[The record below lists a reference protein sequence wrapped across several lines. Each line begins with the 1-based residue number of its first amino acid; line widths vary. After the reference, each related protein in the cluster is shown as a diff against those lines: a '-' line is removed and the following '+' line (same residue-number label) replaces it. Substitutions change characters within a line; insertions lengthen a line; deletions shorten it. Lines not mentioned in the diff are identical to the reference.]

1 MTLAQFQAS
10 LRRHGAN
17 LERWPA
23 DEQAAALVVLA
34 TSAEAQAEWDKIKAT
49 VRADAGA
56 DAAID
61 QARAD
66 RVSAV
71 VMARLAA
78 PRLSW
83 SERLRAFIRLPP
95 GLVPRFILPTLVA
108 AAMGAFA
115 GTQIIDIDQD
125 PGLADLFGGSTFSQM
140 SK

>member
-1 MTLAQFQAS
+1 MTLAQFQAA

-23 DEQAAALVVLA
+23 AAQAAALGVLA
-34 TSAEAQAEWDKIKAT
+34 SSAEAQAEWDRSKAT
-49 VRADAGA
+49 IRADAP
-56 DAAID
+56 AAID

-66 RVSAV
+66 RVTAA
-71 VMARLAA
+71 VMARVRA

-83 SERLRAFIRLPP
+83 SERLREFTRLPP
-95 GLVPRFILPTLVA
+95 GLVPRFVLPTLVA

-115 GTQIIDIDQD
+115 GTQIIDTDQD
-125 PGLADLFGGSTFSQM
+125 PGLADLFGSSTFSQM